1 MSPELKDIVARYV
14 EKKGISH
21 AMKSSIDGIEALFV
35 TIASNVTLDPDNTL
49 EVAKFKM
56 AIIEYLYFH
65 DDTEEKAIQL
75 GEELLK

>member
-14 EKKGISH
+14 EEKGIDH

-35 TIASNVTLDPDNTL
+35 TIASNVTIDPDNQL

-75 GEELLK
+75 GKELLK